1 MKDQFA
7 SYFEKPEFKRTLAHY
22 EEMLSSG
29 DTRYFEATE
38 LTEIAEYYAMNGD
51 SHRAEAALDYALR
64 LHPDNL
70 DALIFKARARLING
84 HLNEAFN
91 IAETITDQHDRE
103 VLFLKAE
110 LALAN
115 RQHGIAS
122 NILRALIE
130 GEGHEAETYA
140 DIIDLLVDNKQ
151 TDMAN
156 DWLEEALTRH
166 PKKQILMESAA
177 YSYVQQERFDEAIEL
192 YNQLLDMDAYS
203 TLYWEELGKIHF
215 LREEYDKAIDAFE
228 FAIAINGD
236 SSYYST
242 YAAANSY
249 FNIGNYE
256 RALEYYQ
263 RLHEVYPETV
273 DPLFHMGMCSVN
285 GGDDDQA
292 MEYFTQALAT
302 VADGSEEQAQIY
314 SQLSLIFS
322 RKAQHEKAISY
333 VDEALKIFPDN
344 TELIIMKGHEMLCQ
358 GRYDESTEIFLD
370 ALTMNSQHVERSLFL
385 IGVSMLENNYYE
397 MSYHIL
403 RLLKENPAIEDELLY
418 PYLCLCEWVL
428 RDSNFKKTLTTSLSI
443 SPRKTYE
450 IFNLPV
456 AQGESVDAMI
466 ERLNTINQ
474 SQSAV

>member
-51 SHRAEAALDYALR
+51 SQRAEAALDYALR

-115 RQHGIAS
+115 RQHSIAS

-177 YSYVQQERFDEAIEL
+177 YSYVQQERFDEAIEQ

-256 RALEYYQ
+256 RAEEYYLQ
-263 RLHEVYPETV
+263 IHSRFPDTV
-273 DPLFHMGMCSVN
+273 DPLFHMGMCRVN
-285 GGDDDQA
+285 KGDDEQA
-292 MEYFTQALAT
+292 LDYFTQALIT
-302 VADGSEEQAQIY
+302 VPDGI
-314 SQLSLIFS
+314 
-322 RKAQHEKAISY
+322 
-333 VDEALKIFPDN
+333 
-344 TELIIMKGHEMLCQ
+344 
-358 GRYDESTEIFLD
+358 
-370 ALTMNSQHVERSLFL
+370 
-385 IGVSMLENNYYE
+385 
-397 MSYHIL
+397 
-403 RLLKENPAIEDELLY
+403 
-418 PYLCLCEWVL
+418 
-428 RDSNFKKTLTTSLSI
+428 
-443 SPRKTYE
+443 
-450 IFNLPV
+450 
-456 AQGESVDAMI
+456 
-466 ERLNTINQ
+466 
-474 SQSAV
+474 